1 MINTTSR
8 IKNLSIALE
17 AVSRI
22 NYEGS
27 ADLFDRIQQLLANEI
42 MKQQEDN
49 QLQTAKTMTTL
60 GDDEIPF

>member
-1 MINTTSR
+1 MRDFTNR

-27 ADLFDRIQQLLANEI
+27 ADLFDQVQGLLANEI
-42 MKQQEDN
+42 IKQQEEN
-49 QLQTAKTMTTL
+49 LKALEKAEPIHN
-60 GDDEIPF
+60 DDDIPF